1 MVDDDGTRTTEYPHQ
16 RPDSLT
22 TAPPAFAG
30 PRPRFGPVRR
40 VRRIRNV
47 RRRWRNGER
56 GAVVVEAA
64 LVTPLLFFMIF
75 LIIETGPLFLL
86 WSSNKHATQEGARMA
101 TVAGSTSNADY
112 NVLKAMRSPLGPV
125 GNRLNFI
132 ILFRANG
139 PYDTVPMECV
149 NEAEAA
155 VAANLNSDTAVGY
168 FKRTDVNPAQIMK
181 TGDGQTALTG
191 FDWTTKRPAIA
202 CNVYRLNQISKPVTS
217 FQYDSTAP
225 VLSLDRFW
233 PANRRNDT
241 LAARQDYVGV
251 YVRSQYTSMTGII
264 KSRRIA
270 HTYVGLIEALKVKA

>member
-1 MVDDDGTRTTEYPHQ
+1 M
-16 RPDSLT
+16 S
-22 TAPPAFAG
+22 
-30 PRPRFGPVRR
+30 RFDRVGRVRR
-40 VRRIRNV
+40 VRDL

-86 WSSNKHATQEGARMA
+86 WSSNKHASQEGARMA

-112 NVLKAMRSPLGPV
+112 NVLKAMRSPLGPI

-139 PYDTVPMECV
+139 PYDSVPMECV

-155 VAANLNSDTAVGY
+155 VAANLGSDVAVGY
-168 FKRTDVNPAQIMK
+168 FKRTDVNPPQIMK
-181 TGDGQTALTG
+181 TDPLNDQTAFTG

-202 CNVYRLNQISKPVTS
+202 CNVYRLNQINKPVTS

-251 YVRSQYTSMTGII
+251 YVRSQYTSMTGVI